1 MIYTRGSEWNRWDF
15 HIHTPET
22 LKNDCF
28 EGHNNDEK
36 WNKFYDDILNYIGDG
51 SNPQKNIVAIGITDY
66 LSIKNYEKVLRDGK
80 LERKIPFIFPNV
92 ELRIT
97 PVATESPINIHC
109 IFNPTIANQLESRFF
124 GKLKF
129 NYGRSVY
136 SAAES
141 ELIRLGKSIDV
152 SLDDNTAAK
161 KGREQFVI
169 PLSVL
174 EDIFNADNDLRQN
187 TIIVVSNK
195 TTDGASGIANSSIQ
209 NNDTQLYATRTE
221 IYKFTDFI
229 FSANERDIKYFLGK
243 GHDSIEDVCKQYNK
257 LIPCVIGC
265 DAHSNDKIFEPANKK
280 YCWIKAHPSFSGMK
294 ELAYEPEERVRIQE
308 LKPEEK
314 PDYCVIDSVIIED
327 ENFDNMPIPF
337 SDKLTCIIG
346 GKSTGKSL
354 LLHNMAEA
362 IDHSQVEE
370 KLKSTNGKYYKVN
383 KIKVIWRDGVVS
395 TKDNPEVDKKII
407 YLPQTYLNKLS
418 DETEEKTE
426 IDEIIH
432 GILVQ
437 NESIATRYSQVEKE
451 VTATKKEIDQ
461 MIYDLISLHR
471 RIKKLEEEK
480 LEKGDSKAISAEIV
494 KLKKKKESLI
504 FENSIS
510 QEDISK
516 YDRIV
521 KESDVIKLQLK
532 EISSDKA
539 ILSSIEVISKNNLD
553 RELSGET
560 YKKVEVAQE
569 EIYTKSIELWE
580 ITENKLINELIQLEQ
595 VLQNKLSKLEK
606 EILIIKPKIDGN
618 AAVTQLSK
626 EIILEEKKLL
636 TIKKVE
642 EEISAEK
649 QHFDTLLE
657 KIANETC
664 SFKIIYDGFS
674 TFVNDLTEIKSNDIE
689 FIVSVPFR
697 TKVFFD
703 RTCSIL
709 DKRKLSQVFP
719 KNSEGEFDFSP
730 NDFDAKFIIDTINKM
745 FDKQTYGLLKSS
757 IDIEEAIR
765 TIASDWYNITYTI
778 KMDGDEIEKM
788 SPGKKALVLLKL
800 LINLAES
807 KCPILI
813 DQPEDD
819 LDNRS
824 IYLELVHFLKTKKI
838 DRQIIVVTH
847 NANIVVG
854 SDSEEIIIANQR
866 GNNAPNLRYRFEYRS
881 GAIEDTEP
889 ICDENG
895 QLLGGVLYQ
904 KGIQAQ
910 ICEILEGGKEAFNVR
925 NNKYFNMQK

>member
-494 KLKKKKESLI
+494 KLKKKKDSLI

-606 EILIIKPKIDGN
+606 EILIIKPRIDGN

-709 DKRKLSQVFP
+709 DKRKLS
-719 KNSEGEFDFSP
+719 
-730 NDFDAKFIIDTINKM
+730 
-745 FDKQTYGLLKSS
+745 
-757 IDIEEAIR
+757 
-765 TIASDWYNITYTI
+765 
-778 KMDGDEIEKM
+778 
-788 SPGKKALVLLKL
+788 
-800 LINLAES
+800 
-807 KCPILI
+807 
-813 DQPEDD
+813 
-819 LDNRS
+819 
-824 IYLELVHFLKTKKI
+824 
-838 DRQIIVVTH
+838 
-847 NANIVVG
+847 
-854 SDSEEIIIANQR
+854 
-866 GNNAPNLRYRFEYRS
+866 
-881 GAIEDTEP
+881 
-889 ICDENG
+889 
-895 QLLGGVLYQ
+895 
-904 KGIQAQ
+904 
-910 ICEILEGGKEAFNVR
+910 
-925 NNKYFNMQK
+925 

>member
-1 MIYTRGSEWNRWDF
+1 MIYSRGSEWNRWDF
-15 HIHTPET
+15 HIHTPGT

-28 EGHNNDEK
+28 KGCNIDEK
-36 WNKFYDDILNYIGDG
+36 WNNFYEDVFNYIGDG
-51 SNPQKNIVAIGITDY
+51 SDPQKNIVAIGITDY
-66 LSIKNYEKVLRDGK
+66 LSIKNYEKVLKDGK
-80 LERKIPFIFPNV
+80 LEQKIPFIFPNV

-97 PVATESPINIHC
+97 PVATASPINIHC
-109 IFNPTIANQLESRFF
+109 IFNPTIVNQLEARFF

-129 NYGRSVY
+129 NYGSSDF

-141 ELIRLGKSIDV
+141 ELIRLGRTIDG
-152 SLDDNTAAK
+152 SLDDCEAAK

-169 PLSVL
+169 PLSTL
-174 EDIFNADNDLRQN
+174 EDLFKADNDLRQN

-195 TTDGASGIANSSIQ
+195 TTDGASGIANLSIQ

-243 GHDSIEDVCKQYNK
+243 GSDSIEDVCKKYNK
-257 LIPCVIGC
+257 LIPCITGC
-265 DAHSNDKIFEPANKK
+265 DAHSNDKIFEPSNKK
-280 YCWIKAHPSFSGMK
+280 YCWIKANPSFSGMK

-314 PDYCVIDSVIIED
+314 PDYYVIDSVVIED
-327 ENFDNMPIPF
+327 ENFDDMPIPF

-362 IDHSQVEE
+362 ISPSQVED
-370 KLKSTNGKYYKVN
+370 KLKLTNANYYKVN
-383 KIKVIWRDGVVS
+383 KIKVMWRDGVIS

-437 NESIATRYSQVEKE
+437 NESIATKYLQVEKD
-451 VTATKKEIDQ
+451 VTATKKEIDK
-461 MIYDLISLHR
+461 MIYDLISIYR
-471 RIKKLEEEK
+471 KIRKLEEDK
-480 LEKGDSKAISAEIV
+480 LEKGDSKAVSAEIA
-494 KLKKKKESLI
+494 KLKKKKDALI
-504 FENSIS
+504 SENSIS
-510 QEDISK
+510 EEDIAK
-516 YDRIV
+516 YDKII
-521 KESDVIKLQLK
+521 KESDSIKLQLK
-532 EISSDKA
+532 EIISDKTILPSIE
-539 ILSSIEVISKNNLD
+539 ILSKDDLD
-553 RELSGET
+553 RELSKET
-560 YKKVEVAQE
+560 YKKVKKAQE
-569 EIYTKSIELWE
+569 EIYAKVIELWRSSADK
-580 ITENKLINELIQLEQ
+580 IINDLTQQEQL
-595 VLQNKLSKLEK
+595 LQSKLSELEK
-606 EILIIKPKIDGN
+606 EILVIKPKIDGN

-626 EIILEEKKLL
+626 EIILEEKKLSS
-636 TIKKVE
+636 INKID
-642 EEISAEK
+642 EEITVEK
-649 QHFDTLLE
+649 QDFDALLE
-657 KIANETC
+657 KIANKTC
-664 SFKIIYDGFS
+664 SFKIIYDEFS
-674 TFVNDLTEIKSNDIE
+674 SFVNNLAEIKSNDIE
-689 FIVSVPFR
+689 FLVSVPFR
-697 TKVFFD
+697 TKAFFD
-703 RTCSIL
+703 KTCSIL
-709 DKRKLSQVFP
+709 DKRKLSQVFYR
-719 KNSEGEFDFSP
+719 NSEGEFNFSP
-730 NDFDAKFIIDTINKM
+730 NDFDVKFIVDTINKM
-745 FDKQTYGLLKSS
+745 FNNQKYGLLKSS
-757 IDIEEAIR
+757 VDIEEAIR

-866 GNNAPNLRYRFEYRS
+866 GNNAPNLKYRFEYRS

-889 ICDENG
+889 IYGENG
-895 QLLGGVLYQ
+895 QVLSGVLYQ
-904 KGIQAQ
+904 KGVQSQ